1 MTVTLNIAHKKGPR
15 EHLMFSD
22 HLTEAKFDTPIRET
36 FLGQAHIAGTGPEG
50 KTCRECEHW
59 HQWKFKKLGAGLGGD
74 WRPTSP
80 GYNGKRHKTAP
91 LEPKKAYCNRPILN
105 KAKRL
110 IPHFA
115 KACRLFVAA
124 EHPMA
129 AKRPE

>member
-1 MTVTLNIAHKKGPR
+1 MTATVTIEHKRAPR
-15 EHLMFSD
+15 EHLLFSD

-36 FLGQAHIAGTGPEG
+36 YLGQAHIAGTGPQG

-59 HQWKFKKLGAGLGGD
+59 HQWKYSKAKED
-74 WRPTSP
+74 YVPCPS

-91 LEPKKAYCNRPILN
+91 LEPKKAYCNRPTLN

-110 IPHFA
+110 IPHHA
-115 KACRLFVAA
+115 KSCRLFVAA
-124 EHPMA
+124 DHPMA